1 MEERIKSRK
10 IYKFIFSFQEKIKM
24 KILKYNKR
32 IQNIMNLN
40 LIAYKI
46 FSQKY
51 ITIYIYII
59 NY

>member
-10 IYKFIFSFQEKIKM
+10 IYKFIFSFQERIKM

-46 FSQKY
+46 FSQ
-51 ITIYIYII
+51 IYYHIYLY
-59 NY
+59 N

>member
-10 IYKFIFSFQEKIKM
+10 IYKFIFSFQERIKM

-51 ITIYIYII
+51 ITI
-59 NY
+59 